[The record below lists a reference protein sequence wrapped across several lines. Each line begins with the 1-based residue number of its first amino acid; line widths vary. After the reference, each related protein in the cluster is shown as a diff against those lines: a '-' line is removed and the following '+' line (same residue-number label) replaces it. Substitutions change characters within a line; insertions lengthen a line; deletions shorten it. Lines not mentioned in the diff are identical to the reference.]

1 MSVPCVCS
9 PEMLRKQEAA
19 CERLHGD
26 AEDHSGG
33 EEAEETAEV
42 EAGEMT
48 DGGEDDLE
56 DEGAGDLVSGPSGP

>member
-1 MSVPCVCS
+1 MQ
-9 PEMLRKQEAA
+9 RKQEEA

-33 EEAEETAEV
+33 EEAEGTAEV

-48 DGGEDDLE
+48 DGGEDDFE
-56 DEGAGDLVSGPSGP
+56 DEGAGDMVSRRT